1 MDCFSMLD
9 QLALPLQLLAQTAG
23 TAQAAS
29 TDVLDATG
37 APAWQT
43 WVYNIGFVL
52 AIFVLPFVLSNF
64 ISRAIRLPSVSA
76 RLGTMLAVIIA
87 SLLFAYNAD
96 FKMKL
101 GPDMKGGTNLIYNIK
116 MPTDGGDKPNASALA
131 AALSSRL
138 NPSGTNEMS
147 IRPYGESQIEIIV
160 PNSDEFELAE
170 IKRRIVTAGALQ
182 FRIVANTRDHG
193 DIVELARQQA
203 RNPDRLLRTKMT
215 IENAE
220 GKTVGRWYTV
230 GREKEL
236 DSGVRPLRTPVLT
249 DIIRNSRTGELIENP
264 ALQRGEDY
272 ALENWMKRQDV
283 ADVDVLMALEAG
295 GEPYVNVTGDD
306 LSSAVMEIDSK
317 TGEPTVGFK
326 MTAEGAGKMLRM
338 TVRNQPEGSFKR
350 RMAIILDE
358 KVLSAPE
365 LNSAISGTGQISGR
379 FTQEDVKF
387 LVEIL
392 REGRLP
398 ATLDEVPAS
407 ESRVGAGLGVSTI
420 TRGTYASII
429 SLIITFACILA
440 YYRFAGII
448 AVIALV
454 INGLMIYG
462 SMIFLSQPLTL
473 AGLAG
478 LVLTVGMSV
487 DANVLIYERIREE
500 VVKGS
505 AKRMAVRNGFDRALT
520 TIIDS
525 NLTTLIAAIVLY
537 WIGTDQVRGF
547 AVALIIG
554 ICTSMFTATVCSRL
568 MFDICERLGIVNLS
582 MWDGI
587 SFIKKYLLGDGD
599 IDFMKMQK
607 ASLILSGGM
616 MLLGLV
622 AVALRGKD
630 ILNIDFSGGTSVTF
644 QLQNPIDADTL
655 RDVTR
660 SILTKDE
667 RGEYIQSTL
676 VRVEKEPLDTVYTL
690 VTSLKDRS
698 KLQELLVEGFGRND
712 ATKLV
717 TYSMQVVGETNE
729 NTTSQRSL
737 PRGNDSSA
745 VRLVAFQESAAPATE
760 VAPAQ
765 STDTTPATETAPT
778 TETTP
783 AEATPA
789 QTNPEAAKTT
799 EPQTT
804 APATEPAQAAEITNT
819 PPAELATGDAG
830 SAPATA
836 PATTANTP
844 GSVQAPEATAA
855 PIERTSIVVQFQ
867 SNGASTDSEADKL
880 AKLNAPELKKRIIK
894 AAEGAGLTL
903 VNAGFT
909 VEPQPMPKNWIEEDL
924 SGHSVWKMNL
934 PFSDVQTKQIV
945 EKLEAD
951 LAQQPLWLSLSN
963 IGERVAGEMQQ
974 RAIGAVLLSLVFIT
988 AYIWFRFQK
997 VAYGVAAV
1005 VALLHDV
1012 VITLGIM
1019 AICHWLVGPLRF
1031 LLIEDFKIGL
1041 TEVAA
1046 FLTIIGYSLNDT
1058 IVVFDRIREVR
1069 GKSPKLTAKMLN
1081 DSVNQTLSRTL
1092 LTSGT
1097 TILTLIILYIWGGEG
1112 IHAFAFA
1119 LLLGIVTGTYS
1130 SIFIAAPILL
1140 WLANREAQGNQRTV
1154 SSVN

>member
-9 QLALPLQLLAQTAG
+9 QLAIPLQLLAQTSE
-23 TAQAAS
+23 TAQVAEAAQGAS
-29 TDVLDATG
+29 TAVLDAAG
-37 APAWQT
+37 VPAWQT
-43 WVYNIGFVL
+43 WIYNIIFVL

-64 ISRAIRLPSVSA
+64 ISRAIRLPSVST
-76 RLGTMLAVIIA
+76 RLGTMLAVIIG

-101 GPDMKGGTNLIYNIK
+101 GPDMKGGTNLIYDIK
-116 MPTDGGDKPNASALA
+116 MPTDGGDKPNAGALA

-193 DIVELARQQA
+193 DIIELARQQA
-203 RNPDRLLRTKMT
+203 RNPDRLLRTKLT
-215 IENAE
+215 VENSE
-220 GKTVGRWYTV
+220 GKVVGRWYTV

-236 DSGVRPLRTPVLT
+236 DSGIRPLRTPVLT
-249 DIIRNSRTGELIENP
+249 DIIRDSRTGEMIENP
-264 ALQRGEDY
+264 PLNMNEEY
-272 ALENWMKRQDV
+272 ALENWMKRQEI

-295 GEPYVNVTGDD
+295 GEAYVNVTGDD
-306 LSSAVMEIDSK
+306 LASAVMEFDGK

-326 MTAEGAGKMLRM
+326 MTTEGAGKMLRM
-338 TVRNQPEGSFKR
+338 TVRNQPDGSLKR
-350 RMAIILDE
+350 RMAIILDD

-365 LNSAISGTGQISGR
+365 LNSAISGNGQISGR

-398 ATLDEVPAS
+398 ATLEEIPAS

-420 TRGTYASII
+420 ARGTYASII

-448 AVIALV
+448 AVIALI

-500 VVKGS
+500 VAKGS

-525 NLTTLIAAIVLY
+525 NLTTLIAAVVLY

-554 ICTSMFTATVCSRL
+554 IGTSMFTATFCSRL
-568 MFDICERLGIVNLS
+568 LFDIAERLGIVNLS

-587 SFIKKYLLGDGD
+587 AFIKKSVLGEGD
-599 IDFMKMQK
+599 VDFMGMQTK
-607 ASLILSGGM
+607 CFIFSGALLLIGV
-616 MLLGLV
+616 V
-622 AVALRGKD
+622 AVGLRGTD
-630 ILNIDFSGGTSVTF
+630 FLNIDFTGGTSVTF
-644 QLQNPIDADTL
+644 QLKDPIDADKL

-660 SILTKDE
+660 SILTKDD

-676 VRVEKEPLDTVYTL
+676 VRVEKEPMDTVYTL

-698 KLQELLVEGFGRND
+698 KLQELLVDGFAKNSE
-712 ATKLV
+712 TKLI
-717 TYSMQVVGETNE
+717 TYSMQVIGEPSNK
-729 NTTSQRSL
+729 TTSQNVT
-737 PRGNDSSA
+737 PRGNDATA
-745 VRLVAFQESAAPATE
+745 VRLVSFQDNAAPQGDAAPA
-760 VAPAQ
+760 
-765 STDTTPATETAPT
+765 
-778 TETTP
+778 
-783 AEATPA
+783 ATPPA
-789 QTNPEAAKTT
+789 STQPAA
-799 EPQTT
+799 
-804 APATEPAQAAEITNT
+804 ATQSAEITNT
-819 PPAELATGDAG
+819 PPAELATGDAQVP
-830 SAPATA
+830 PA
-836 PATTANTP
+836 ATTPASP
-844 GSVQAPEATAA
+844 GSVQSSEAVAV
-855 PIERTSIVVQFQ
+855 PVEKTSIVVQFQ
-867 SNGASTDSEADKL
+867 SNAATVDTEADKF
-880 AKLNAPELKKRIIK
+880 AKLNAPELKKRLIK

-909 VEPQPMPKNWIEEDL
+909 VEPQPAPKNWIEEDL
-924 SGHSVWKMNL
+924 SGHAKWKITL
-934 PFSDVQTKQIV
+934 PFNEAQTKQIA

-951 LAQQPLWLSLSN
+951 VAQQPLWLSLSN
-963 IGERVAGEMQQ
+963 IGVRVADEMKQ
-974 RAIGAVLLSLVFIT
+974 RAIGAVLLSLVFIM

-1019 AICHWLVGPLRF
+1019 AICHWLVGPLKF

-1069 GKSPKLTAKMLN
+1069 GKSPKLTSKMIN

-1130 SIFIAAPILL
+1130 SIFVAAPILL
-1140 WLANREAQGNQRTV
+1140 WLANRESPSNQRAVT
-1154 SSVN
+1154 SNN

>member
-9 QLALPLQLLAQTAG
+9 QLALPMQLLAQTAG

-29 TDVLDATG
+29 SDVLDATG

-43 WVYNIGFVL
+43 WIYNIVFVL

-64 ISRAIRLPSVSA
+64 ISKAIRLPTASA

-116 MPTDGGDKPNASALA
+116 MPTDGGDKPNAGALA

-220 GKTVGRWYTV
+220 GQTVGRWYTV
-230 GREKEL
+230 GREKDL
-236 DSGVRPLRTPVLT
+236 VDSGVRPLRTPVLT

-264 ALQRGEDY
+264 PLIRSEEY
-272 ALENWMKRQDV
+272 ALENWMKRQDI

-306 LSSAVMEIDSK
+306 LASAVMEFDNK

-420 TRGTYASII
+420 KRGTYASII

-448 AVIALV
+448 AIIALV
-454 INGLMIYG
+454 VNGLMIYG

-500 VVKGS
+500 VAKGS

-525 NLTTLIAAIVLY
+525 NLTTMIAAIVLY

-554 ICTSMFTATVCSRL
+554 ICTSMFTATFCSRL

-607 ASLILSGGM
+607 GSLMLSGG
-616 MLLGLV
+616 LLVLGLI
-622 AVALRGKD
+622 AVVVRGKD

-644 QLQNPIDADTL
+644 QLQSPIDADTL

-698 KLQELLVEGFGRND
+698 KLQELLVEGFAKND

-717 TYSMQVVGETNE
+717 TYSMQIVGDSTDNS
-729 NTTSQRSL
+729 TSQRL
-737 PRGNDSSA
+737 FPRGNDSSA
-745 VRLVAFQESAAPATE
+745 VRLVAFQENPAPATE
-760 VAPAQ
+760 AAPSQ
-765 STDTTPATETAPT
+765 SEETAPATEAAAAV
-778 TETTP
+778 TTP
-783 AEATPA
+783 QSPA
-789 QTNPEAAKTT
+789 PT

-804 APATEPAQAAEITNT
+804 PPTADASQAAEITNT
-819 PPAELATGDAG
+819 PPAELATGGDE
-830 SAPATA
+830 SAPANA
-836 PATTANTP
+836 PGT
-844 GSVQAPEATAA
+844 VQAPDAPAA

-867 SNGASTDSEADKL
+867 SNGTSTDSDADKL

-924 SGHSVWKMNL
+924 SGHAKWKINL
-934 PFSDVQTKQIV
+934 PFSDAQTKQIV

-1097 TILTLIILYIWGGEG
+1097 TILTLVILYIWGGEG

-1140 WLANREAQGNQRTV
+1140 WLANRETQGNQRTV